1 MTSLFGLFKA
11 GSVTTRPMR
20 ARPVVPTGRRFRPTV
35 EDLEGRVVLAASLA
49 APPLAPALAAP
60 VARQAGALV
69 PIVINNVVNVAG
81 NLLANASLG
90 GTNFQI
96 PLTLSVPAGQSAAS
110 TTQILNL
117 HLGPIDLNLLG
128 LRVQT
133 SEICLNITAHSGPG
147 NLLGNL
153 LTQVAG
159 LLDQGLPLNQVLGG
173 LNSDALSTLTTG
185 LTGLLNGAFGQLTS
199 PANAA
204 SGASVTQVG
213 TTNILHLSV
222 GPLNLNLLGL
232 QVNLDNCHNGPITV
246 DITAQS
252 GPGQLLGNLLGGL
265 SHLLD
270 SNANA
275 NALINK
281 LDRIA
286 DRILALL

>member
-11 GSVTTRPMR
+11 EAATPRPVKTRT
-20 ARPVVPTGRRFRPTV
+20 VVPTGRRFRPAV
-35 EDLEGRVVLAASLA
+35 EALEGRVVLAASLA

-96 PLTLSVPAGQSAAS
+96 PLTLSVPAGQAATS

-133 SEICLNITAHSGPG
+133 SEICLNITAQSGTG

-159 LLDQGLPLNQVLGG
+159 LLDQGIPLNQVLGG
-173 LNSDALSTLTTG
+173 LSPADLGTLTTG
-185 LTGLLNGAFGQLTS
+185 VTGLLNGALGQLTS

-213 TTNILHLSV
+213 ATHILHLSV

-270 SNANA
+270 SNANVH
-275 NALINK
+275 ALINK
-281 LDRIA
+281 IDRIA